1 METDRNG
8 LPFLDVHVI
17 RKGDTII
24 TDIYFKPTDTKQYL
38 NFYSCHPRHTKIN
51 VPYNLA
57 RRICSIVI
65 DQTLRE
71 KRLCELKESL
81 TKCNYPL
88 QIIEQGIERAKQLDI
103 QILRTP
109 KEKQKTNNITY
120 IETFNPNV
128 QSFSQTINSTMSF
141 LNKSEKM
148 QHVLQNTKVIHAK
161 RQPPNWKNILT
172 KAKFEQPDK
181 IFKTSK
187 CGDKRCKCCTNI
199 ITTSSHFFADL
210 NLEFKI
216 RADMDC
222 NSKNLIYVLFC
233 GSCNARYVGQSGCEL
248 RSRATVHRQHIREAD
263 KAPLYVSKHIG
274 QCAKSIN
281 PPFRILP
288 IYKMKIENE
297 NERLRME
304 QHFIKML
311 KPSLNRQLSV

>member
-1 METDRNG
+1 MQTDRNG

-65 DQTLRE
+65 GQTLRE

-128 QSFSQTINSTMSF
+128 QSFSQTINSTMS
-141 LNKSEKM
+141 L
-148 QHVLQNTKVIHAK
+148 
-161 RQPPNWKNILT
+161 
-172 KAKFEQPDK
+172 
-181 IFKTSK
+181 FK
-187 CGDKRCKCCTNI
+187 
-199 ITTSSHFFADL
+199 
-210 NLEFKI
+210 
-216 RADMDC
+216 
-222 NSKNLIYVLFC
+222 
-233 GSCNARYVGQSGCEL
+233 
-248 RSRATVHRQHIREAD
+248 
-263 KAPLYVSKHIG
+263 
-274 QCAKSIN
+274 
-281 PPFRILP
+281 
-288 IYKMKIENE
+288 
-297 NERLRME
+297 
-304 QHFIKML
+304 
-311 KPSLNRQLSV
+311 